1 MNISSPKCL
10 CRSIDTVSSTT
21 TNTDDV
27 IDSNIFK
34 NIDPEDH
41 CDGDTH
47 KECNALK
54 RTISALEYHQFV
66 VNTALNEK
74 YAGDAKRAFVAFCR
88 DIYTKQCLLDDYIHF
103 IEHHADTK
111 SLEDIRGRLRFKCG
125 NAKKCGA
132 TGRHYRD
139 RRNDSNNGDDGNDE
153 ESKWFIDR
161 IDGIHFMVHHLIEL
175 GMRVQMDA
183 LQNEVKHDD
192 DDENMVNAVDFAL
205 QRMGQEIESKRQQ
218 LSSDRLDDSA
228 NSKFTIKVDE
238 VKENDGMYQNAV
250 YDQKLET

>member
-47 KECNALK
+47 EECNALK

-103 IEHHADTK
+103 IEH
-111 SLEDIRGRLRFKCG
+111 SE
-125 NAKKCGA
+125 CGA
-132 TGRHYRD
+132 TSRHYRD

-205 QRMGQEIESKRQQ
+205 QRMGQEIESKEP
-218 LSSDRLDDSA
+218 ST
-228 NSKFTIKVDE
+228 FI
-238 VKENDGMYQNAV
+238 GPFG
-250 YDQKLET
+250 